1 MSYSNKQR
9 KKIIKMLTQTKND
22 IEKLEKKVDKIKL
35 WLDIYETLLY
45 ATDQEDDYEEDT
57 NEEETNEDVEPEAEE
72 NKDE

>member
-9 KKIIKMLTQTKND
+9 KKIIKMLTQTKKD
-22 IEKLEKKVDKIKL
+22 IEKLEKKADKIKL

-45 ATDQEDDYEEDT
+45 ATDQEEDY
-57 NEEETNEDVEPEAEE
+57 EEETNDYEDVEPEAED